1 MRPYIPVDVRMRE
14 TAELQKSVA
23 ADLNVPDPAPA
34 SIVTPE
40 PKKSTPKAKK
50 VEDGSVETSESAPE
64 HDAGT
69 GSVNN
74 NASVESPSK

>member
-1 MRPYIPVDVRMRE
+1 MRPYIPSDIRMRE

-23 ADLNVPDPAPA
+23 ADLNVPDPVPA

-40 PKKSTPKAKK
+40 PQKSTPKAKK
-50 VEDGSVETSESAPE
+50 VEDGSAVTSESTAE

-69 GSVNN
+69 GSVND
-74 NASVESPSK
+74 NAGVESSGK